1 MNYIVTWADQ
11 MTKCCPKAW
20 LEKSS
25 WNSYSS
31 MVVMIHPLRKRQC
44 KKWHRKP
51 THHPTWFQNSSQL
64 VLCNHM
70 TLMKL
75 EELILYHQLLAL
87 LRWFWNLGDVI
98 HSRLIGIFFSWTCFI
113 VEKGVFVCVRETET
127 ETEKRSSK
135 KLKRLSWADLFWGD
149 AALGTKLYP
158 ALHSTSDWMEM
169 SWSWA
174 NPFWCANKDLQ
185 NLFF

>member
-1 MNYIVTWADQ
+1 

-31 MVVMIHPLRKRQC
+31 MVVTIHPLHKRQC
-44 KKWHRKP
+44 QKWHRKP

-87 LRWFWNLGDVI
+87 LLWFWNLGDVI
-98 HSRLIGIFFSWTCFI
+98 HRRFATIFLEHVLLLKKMCLC
-113 VEKGVFVCVRETET
+113 VCVCVCETETET

-158 ALHSTSDWMEM
+158 ALHSTSDRMEM